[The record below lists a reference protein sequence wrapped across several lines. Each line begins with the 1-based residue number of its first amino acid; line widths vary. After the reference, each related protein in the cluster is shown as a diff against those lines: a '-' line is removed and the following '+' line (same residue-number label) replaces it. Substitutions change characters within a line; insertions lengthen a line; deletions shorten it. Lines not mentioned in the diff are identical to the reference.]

1 VQALLT
7 HSLLVHVMLAH
18 IVLEEA
24 QRQLN
29 TTQLLV
35 TTLFKVP
42 LCKLN
47 VKQELIVTQL
57 RPHPANHV
65 ILENIALKLERLLVL
80 HAQQDI
86 TVLWDLLIRRLAR
99 LVHTTLT

>member
-1 VQALLT
+1 VLALLT
-7 HSLLVHVMLAH
+7 LSLLVHAMQGH
-18 IVLEEA
+18 IVQEEV

-29 TTQLLV
+29 STQLLV

-47 VKQELIVTQL
+47 VKQELIVTQP

-65 ILENIALKLERLLVL
+65 ILENIALKLE
-80 HAQQDI
+80 
-86 TVLWDLLIRRLAR
+86 
-99 LVHTTLT
+99 

>member
-7 HSLLVHVMLAH
+7 LSLLVHVMQAH
-18 IVLEEA
+18 IVLEEV
-24 QRQLN
+24 QHQLN

-47 VKQELIVTQL
+47 VKQELIVTQA

-65 ILENIALKLERLLVL
+65 ILENIAQKLE
-80 HAQQDI
+80 
-86 TVLWDLLIRRLAR
+86 
-99 LVHTTLT
+99 